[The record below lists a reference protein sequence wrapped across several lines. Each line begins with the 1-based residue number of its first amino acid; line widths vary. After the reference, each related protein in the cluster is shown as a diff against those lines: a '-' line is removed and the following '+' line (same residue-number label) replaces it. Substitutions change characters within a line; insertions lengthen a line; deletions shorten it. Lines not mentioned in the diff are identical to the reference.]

1 MLSPFRKARLKMSLI
16 DVAISFDAGLRAVR
30 AALRPLTRGTRA
42 QDIDLSSLL
51 TLASIGTGPMPVN
64 TLIADGHY
72 LKSTLSTTLKTLAKA
87 GYLTIRRDDVD
98 GRRRVV
104 ELTKAGIALVRVMR
118 ARAATINLHLL
129 EVGIEAGHALAA
141 AIVVNDKSSDG

>member
-1 MLSPFRKARLKMSLI
+1 MSLI
-16 DVAISFDAGLRAVR
+16 DVAIAFDVGLRAVR
-30 AALRPLTRGTRA
+30 AAVRPLTRGTTA

-51 TLASIGTGPMPVN
+51 TLASIGDGPMPVE

-72 LKSTLSTTLKTLAKA
+72 LKSTLSTTLKSLATA
-87 GYLTIRRDDVD
+87 GYLTVRRDDVD

-104 ELTKAGIALVRVMR
+104 ELTKSGIALVRAMR
-118 ARAATINLHLL
+118 ARAATFDRHLL

-141 AIVVNDKSSDG
+141 AIAVE